1 MSTAIGTYIAFQD
14 RTGNDLAQNFQNF
27 HVGETRTYGGRDF
40 IFSSFGFSGAA
51 VDVEAANIQA
61 SLVFPISQLGLAL
74 FQSVTDQYGIVVVQ
88 TVWLDSTTLQETA
101 TNLTEVYA
109 VTAFTHNNSRITLQ
123 LGSPLDAVTQNVPR
137 RRLNQSIVGALPSTG
152 NISFV

>member
-14 RTGNDLAQNFQNF
+14 RNGNDLTQNFQNF
-27 HVGETRTYGGRDF
+27 HAGETRTYGGRDF
-40 IFSSFGFSGAA
+40 IFSSFGFSGAS

-61 SLVFPISQLGLAL
+61 SLIFPISTLGISL
-74 FQSVTDQYGIVVVQ
+74 FQDFADQFAVVLVQ
-88 TVWLDSTTLQETA
+88 TVWLDPDTLQETA

-109 VTAFTHNNSRITLQ
+109 ITAFSHNNSRITLQ

-137 RRLNQSIVGALPSTG
+137 RRLNQSMVGALPSTG
-152 NISFV
+152 NVSFI

>member
-1 MSTAIGTYIAFQD
+1 MSIAIGTYIAFQT
-14 RTGNDLAQNFQNF
+14 RKGVDLNQNFQNF
-27 HVGETRTYGGRDF
+27 HVGESRTYDGRNF
-40 IFSSFGFSGAA
+40 VFSSFGFSGAS

-61 SLVFPISQLGLAL
+61 SLVFPISTLGISL
-74 FQSVTDQYGIVVVQ
+74 FQDFADQFAIVVVQ
-88 TVWLDSTTLQETA
+88 TVWLDATTLQETA

-137 RRLNQSIVGALPSTG
+137 RRLNQSMVGALPSTG
-152 NISFV
+152 NVSFV

>member
-14 RTGNDLAQNFQNF
+14 RTGNDLSQNFQNF

-40 IFSSFGFSGAA
+40 IFSSFGFSGAS

-61 SLVFPISQLGLAL
+61 SLIFPISTLGISL
-74 FQSVTDQYGIVVVQ
+74 FQDFADQFAVVLVQ
-88 TVWLDSTTLQETA
+88 TVWLDPDTLQETA

-109 VTAFTHNNSRITLQ
+109 ITAFSHNNSRITLQ

-137 RRLNQSIVGALPSTG
+137 RRLNQSMVGALPSTG
-152 NISFV
+152 NVSFI